1 MIVLNETDYTRISIV
16 DRGTDNVY
24 IIFNGLNGII
34 QNNGDFA
41 VDETIATD
49 FYSLSETTTSIF
61 ITDKKMSWGNSVEWQ
76 LVKDIVNPIIH
87 NKNSTIVGLSMG
99 ATNAILSS
107 QFLDAKNMLLINP
120 QFTIHPSIFPDNEWS
135 DWANNIDTWNFLTV
149 ESGFHNKINTYL
161 LLSTGIEQDI
171 KFVNV
176 FPKHYKIIK
185 FDKHYTHNIA
195 LDLKVQARLTHLFDA
210 VANDDMDKMNWLSE
224 FYFNVND

>member
-16 DRGTDNVY
+16 DRGTNNVY
-24 IIFNGLNGII
+24 IIFNGLNGTV

-49 FYSLSETTTSIF
+49 FYSLSKNTTSIF
-61 ITDKKMSWGNSVEWQ
+61 ITDKKMSWGNSIEWQ

-99 ATNAILSS
+99 GTNAILSS
-107 QFLDAKNMLLINP
+107 QFLDANNMLLINP
-120 QFTIHPSIFPDNEWS
+120 QFTIHPGIFPDNEWS
-135 DWANNIDTWNFLTV
+135 DWANSIDTWNFLTV

-171 KFVNV
+171 KFINA
-176 FPKHYKIIK
+176 FPKHYKIVK

-195 LDLKVQARLTHLFDA
+195 LDLKNQNRLSILFDA
-210 VANDDMDKMNWLSE
+210 VANDDLNKLQLLSK
-224 FYFNVND
+224 FYFTQQS